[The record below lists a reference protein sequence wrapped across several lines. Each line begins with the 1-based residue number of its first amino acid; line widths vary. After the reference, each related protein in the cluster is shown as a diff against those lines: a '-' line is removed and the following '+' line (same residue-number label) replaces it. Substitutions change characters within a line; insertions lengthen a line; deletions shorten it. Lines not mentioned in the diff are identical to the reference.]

1 MTDRQPFDYD
11 MLFAA
16 NAPDPAPMRVVTRAK
31 YDFAIAYPDPSTVPT
46 EALAE
51 CLRSAVADEGREL
64 AVYPHEQGYP
74 PLRKYVAQKLARD
87 RGIHADPDDIFLA
100 DGSSQPNHILIEAL
114 IEPGDVVFT
123 EHFVYSGTLRT
134 LHRFRADV
142 RGVPCDDEGMLPHA
156 LDAAILDAKKEG
168 KRPKIIYTIP
178 TFQNPMGWTMT
189 LERRRAMLDTARSHG
204 VAIIEDD
211 CYVDLRYD
219 GENVQSIASLDRDGI
234 VNYVGSFSKITG
246 PGMRIGY
253 LSASEQMMGRLRT
266 IKSGGGVNQFA
277 AWAIHR
283 YAERFLDGH
292 VREINDVQRVKRDA
306 MLSAL
311 GENFGSAASWSRPDG
326 GLYIW
331 LELPESADLVE
342 AQDAAFDAG
351 VGYQAGP
358 IFSPDGVSGKN
369 YARLCYGYNTPDE
382 IREGVARLA
391 ETLAD
396 RGYLRS

>member
-1 MTDRQPFDYD
+1 MINSRPFDYD
-11 MLFAA
+11 TLFAA

-31 YDFAIAYPDPSTVPT
+31 YEFAIAYPDPWTVPT
-46 EALAE
+46 DALAE
-51 CLRSAVADEGREL
+51 CLKSAVDDEGQEL

-74 PLRKYVAQKLARD
+74 PLREYVARKIARD

-123 EHFVYSGTLRT
+123 ESFVYSGTLRT

-142 RGVPCDDEGMLPHA
+142 RGIPCDDDGMLPNA
-156 LDAAILDAKKEG
+156 LDDAILAAKKEG
-168 KRPKIIYTIP
+168 ARPKLIYTIP
-178 TFQNPMGWTMT
+178 AFQNPMGWTMT
-189 LERRRAMLDTARSHG
+189 LERRRAVLDAARSHG
-204 VAIIEDD
+204 IAIIEDD

-219 GENVQSIASLDRDGI
+219 GENVQSIASLDTDGI

-283 YAERFLDGH
+283 YAERFLDDH

-306 MLSAL
+306 MLAAL
-311 GENFGSAASWSRPDG
+311 GENFGSAAAWSRPDG

-331 LELPESADLVE
+331 LELPEPADLVG
-342 AQDAAFDAG
+342 AQDAALDAG
-351 VGYQAGP
+351 VSYQAGP

-391 ETLAD
+391 ETLSN
-396 RGYLRS
+396 RGHLRV